1 MTKIVNSLATGIAKR
16 TSRRGFLGRSGQLF
30 LGLVGGSALL
40 GLMSGVGQARTT
52 CTCSNPCYHWQDC
65 VCGTNPL
72 RIGKIYDCPVCGMFA
87 MCMFKRCTN
96 LTCSFADATRSVEP
110 A

>member
-1 MTKIVNSLATGIAKR
+1 MTRIVNSFATGIAKR

-40 GLMSGVGQARTT
+40 GLMSGTGEARITD
-52 CTCSNPCYHWQDC
+52 CTCANPCYHWMDC
-65 VCGTNPL
+65 VCSVNPM
-72 RIGKIYDCPVCGMFA
+72 RMGKIYDCPVCGPRA

-96 LTCSFADATRSVEP
+96 ITCSFETRSVE
-110 A
+110 AA

>member
-1 MTKIVNSLATGIAKR
+1 MAKIVNSVATGIAKR

-40 GLMSGVGQARTT
+40 GLMAGPAGATADCS
-52 CTCSNPCYHWQDC
+52 CTDPCYCWTDC
-65 VCGTNPL
+65 VCGGTPP
-72 RIGKIYDCPVCGMFA
+72 RIGKLYDCYVCGPRAICTFV
-87 MCMFKRCTN
+87 RCTN
-96 LTCSFADATRSVEP
+96 LTCGFAGA